1 MNVLHTGPGS
11 EPGSGEAAVHLVH
24 TDDGAHEVSVGRLR
38 FALVDGEDLRTPAD
52 LVRISLHRSGRGEA
66 HLRVHCRIPD
76 LLSVPT
82 LLRRLSEQD
91 APTSGVSARELVR
104 GIADLVDHAYAYHLE
119 GKGSQAPAQ
128 DSQPARMA
136 MLSRIKAFARG
147 RLDDPD
153 LKPEMLAQHH
163 HISLRYLQ
171 KLFQEHDASPA
182 SWIRD
187 ERLSRAAFELQDPR
201 FSHLPIAVVG
211 ERAGLYGASHFSRLF
226 RARYGVS
233 PREYRRVNHGL
244 RKAA

>member
-1 MNVLHTGPGS
+1 MNVLHTETGTRPGS
-11 EPGSGEAAVHLVH
+11 TETVG
-24 TDDGAHEVSVGRLR
+24 DGALEVRVGQLRL
-38 FALVDGEDLRTPAD
+38 ALVDGDDPRAPAD
-52 LVRISLHRSGRGEA
+52 LVRISLHHGGRGEA

-82 LLRRLSEQD
+82 LLRRLSEQEV
-91 APTSGVSARELVR
+91 PTAGLTARELVR

-119 GKGSQAPAQ
+119 GNGSHVPVR
-128 DSQPARMA
+128 DSEPARQA
-136 MLSRIKAFARG
+136 MLARIKAFARG

-153 LKPEMLAQHH
+153 LKPEMLAQQH

-171 KLFQEHDASPA
+171 KLFQEHDESPA

-187 ERLSRAAFELQDPR
+187 ERLSLAAFELSDPR
-201 FSHLPIAVVG
+201 FQHLPIAVVG

-233 PREYRRVNHGL
+233 PREYRRMNHGL
-244 RKAA
+244 PKAA